1 MSKIITSPVKRF
13 AGTVVLS
20 DPLTYPQVF
29 AFQDALEAVK
39 ALGKDA
45 HYLRVQY
52 AALPGI
58 LTCVE
63 EWKLEGV
70 PEHPTMDTF
79 PASPRAS
86 AARLVLSLF
95 REITALNDE
104 AENVPL
110 E

>member
-1 MSKIITSPVKRF
+1 MSKVITSPVKRF
-13 AGTVVLS
+13 SGTVVLS

-29 AFQDALEAVK
+29 AFQDTLEAIEE
-39 ALGKDA
+39 LGKDA

-58 LTCVE
+58 LKCVE
-63 EWKLEGV
+63 EWHLENV
-70 PEHPTMDTF
+70 PEHPQIESF
-79 PASPRAS
+79 PASPRNS
-86 AARLVLSLF
+86 AARLLSWLF